1 MKTKKWMAALAVV
14 ATTAALAGCSTTASN
29 AGSTGTGVVKLSF
42 WEGYTAGD
50 GVELQKLVKQFN
62 ASQSHIQITM
72 HTKTWA
78 VIESTV
84 LPALAAKNGPDI
96 LASPPD
102 VMTVYASQGVLQPLT
117 DFYSNK
123 SNDTAELNQSAL
135 EMSELK
141 GTNYAVPLGFV
152 PLTMFYNKTEF
163 AKAGI
168 TTFPKTWA
176 QWVTDAKKLTIQTGT
191 GTPSQYGLALPDH
204 QTVGN
209 GVWTSLFESGGGD
222 VIKNGKDVVINS
234 AANKAT
240 LTYWTNAV
248 TKDHISPIGLSG
260 IDADNLFTAGKAAM
274 EAGGPWLASSCVTA
288 KISCGIAPI
297 PAGPKGVA
305 ESGIGVTAGVT
316 SQASAAKKA
325 AAETFFA
332 WFFKHKQ
339 SVAWAIGSGW
349 PPLNTSVTASEVA
362 SSTEVKELTEQSKYT
377 KPLLPGVVNQVDVIT
392 ALDTL
397 TQKAF
402 AGGNIP
408 SLLTQA
414 EASMKTAIAK

>member
-1 MKTKKWMAALAVV
+1 MKTKKWMAALAVIG
-14 ATTAALAGCSTTASN
+14 TTLALAGCASSTSSAASS
-29 AGSTGTGVVKLSF
+29 GPVKLSF

-50 GVELQKLVKQFN
+50 GVVLQKLVKQFN
-62 ASQSHIQITM
+62 ASHPKIQITM

-78 VIESTV
+78 VIGSTV

-117 DFYSNK
+117 DFYSTK
-123 SNDTAELNQSAL
+123 SNGTASINQSAL
-135 EMSELK
+135 QMSELK

-152 PLTMFYNKTEF
+152 PLTMFYNKAEF
-163 AKAGI
+163 ATAGI

-176 QWVTDAKKLTIQTGT
+176 EWVADARKLTIQTGT
-191 GTPSQYGLALPDH
+191 GTPSQYGIALPDH

-222 VIKNGKDVVINS
+222 VIKDGKTVVVNS
-234 AANKAT
+234 AANEAT
-240 LTYWTNAV
+240 LKYWTNAV
-248 TKDHISPIGLSG
+248 TQDKISPIGLSG
-260 IDADNLFTAGKAAM
+260 IDADNLFTSGKAAM
-274 EAGGPWLASSCVTA
+274 EAGGPWLASSCTTS
-288 KISCGIAPI
+288 KITCGIAPM
-297 PAGPKGVA
+297 PAGPSGVS

-332 WFFKHKQ
+332 WFFQHKQ
-339 SVAWAIGSGW
+339 SVAWALGSGW
-349 PPLNTSVTASEVA
+349 PPLNTTVKASEVSA
-362 SSTEVKELTEQSKYT
+362 NSEVQALTEQTKYT

-402 AGGNIP
+402 AGGDIP
-408 SLLTQA
+408 SLLAQA
-414 EASMKTAIAK
+414 QSAMKTAVAK

>member
-14 ATTAALAGCSTTASN
+14 ATTVALAGCSSTSSN
-29 AGSTGTGVVKLSF
+29 NSSGVVKLSF

-62 ASQSHIQITM
+62 ASQSHVQITM

-78 VIESTV
+78 VIGSTV

-123 SNDTAELNQSAL
+123 ANGTAQINQSAL
-135 EMSELK
+135 QMSDLK

-152 PLTMFYNKTEF
+152 PLTMFYNKAEF

-168 TTFPKTWA
+168 TTFPTTWDE
-176 QWVTDAKKLTIQTGT
+176 WVADAKKLTVQTGT

-222 VIKNGKDVVINS
+222 VIKNGNKVVINS

-240 LTYWTNAV
+240 LTYWTDAV

-288 KISCGIAPI
+288 KITCGIAPI

-332 WFFKHKQ
+332 WFFKHEQ
-339 SVAWAIGSGW
+339 SVKWALGSGW
-349 PPLNTSVTASEVA
+349 PPLNTTVTASEVSA
-362 SSTEVKELTEQSKYT
+362 NAEVQELTEQSKYT

-402 AGGNIP
+402 AGGDID
-408 SLLTQA
+408 SLFTQA
-414 EASMKTAIAK
+414 ESSMKTAIAK

>member
-1 MKTKKWMAALAVV
+1 MKTKKWMAALAVIG
-14 ATTAALAGCSTTASN
+14 TTIALAGCSSSGATSTA
-29 AGSTGTGVVKLSF
+29 STGTIKLSF
-42 WEGYTAGD
+42 WEGYTASD

-62 ASQSHIQITM
+62 ASQKQIQITM

-78 VIESTV
+78 VIGSTV

-117 DFYSNK
+117 DFYSK
-123 SNDTAELNQSAL
+123 SSNDTASINQSAL
-135 EMSELK
+135 QMSELK

-152 PLTMFYNKTEF
+152 PLTMFYNKAEF
-163 AKAGI
+163 ATAGI
-168 TTFPKTWA
+168 TTFPKTWDEWIA
-176 QWVTDAKKLTIQTGT
+176 DAKKLTIQTGT

-222 VIKNGKDVVINS
+222 VIKNGNDVVINS

-240 LTYWTNAV
+240 LSFFTNAV
-248 TKDHISPIGLSG
+248 TQDHISPIGLSG

-274 EAGGPWLASSCVTA
+274 EAGGPWLAGSCTA
-288 KISCGIAPI
+288 SKIDCGIAPI
-297 PAGPKGVA
+297 PAGPSGVA

-316 SQASAAKKA
+316 SQASPAKKA

-332 WFFKHKQ
+332 WFFKHNQ
-339 SVAWAIGSGW
+339 SVAWALGSGW
-349 PPLNTSVTASEVA
+349 PPLNTTVSASEVSA
-362 SSTEVKELTEQSKYT
+362 NSEVQELTEQSKYT
-377 KPLLPGVVNQVDVIT
+377 RPLLPGVVNQVDVIT

-402 AGGNIP
+402 AGGDIP
-408 SLLTQA
+408 SLLSQA
-414 EASMKTAIAK
+414 EASMKTAVAK

>member
-1 MKTKKWMAALAVV
+1 MKTKKWMAVAAVV
-14 ATTAALAGCSTTASN
+14 GAVVALAGCSSN
-29 AGSTGTGVVKLSF
+29 GAADGSKGVVKLSF

-50 GVELQKLVKQFN
+50 GVELQKLVKQFDETHKN
-62 ASQSHIQITM
+62 IDITM

-84 LPALAAKNGPDI
+84 LPALAAKNGPEI

-117 DFYSNK
+117 DFYSK
-123 SNDTAELNQSAL
+123 ASNDTSSINQSAL
-135 EMSELK
+135 QMSELK

-176 QWVTDAKKLTIQTGT
+176 EWVADAKKLTIQTST
-191 GTPSQYGLALPDH
+191 GTPSQYGLALADH

-209 GVWTSLFESGGGD
+209 GVWPSLFESGGGD
-222 VIKNGKDVVINS
+222 IIKNGKNVVIDS

-240 LTYWTNAV
+240 LEYWTNAV
-248 TKDHISPIGLSG
+248 TEDHISPTGLSG
-260 IDADNLFTAGKAAM
+260 IDADNLFLAGKAAM
-274 EAGGPWLASSCVTA
+274 ETGGPWLLASCVSA
-288 KISCGIAPI
+288 KISCGIAPM
-297 PAGPKGVA
+297 PAGPAGVA
-305 ESGIGVTAGVT
+305 EAGIGVTAGVT
-316 SQASAAKKA
+316 SQASSAQKA

-332 WFFKHKQ
+332 WFFQHKQ
-339 SVAWAIGSGW
+339 SVAWALGSGW
-349 PPLNTSVTASEVA
+349 PPLNTTVKASEV
-362 SSTEVKELTEQSKYT
+362 SSSAEVQELTEQSKYT
-377 KPLLPGVVNQVDVIT
+377 KPLLPGVVNQVGVIT

-397 TQKAF
+397 TQKAL
-402 AGGNIP
+402 AGGDITT
-408 SLLTQA
+408 LLSQA
-414 EASMKTAIAK
+414 QTAMKSAVAK